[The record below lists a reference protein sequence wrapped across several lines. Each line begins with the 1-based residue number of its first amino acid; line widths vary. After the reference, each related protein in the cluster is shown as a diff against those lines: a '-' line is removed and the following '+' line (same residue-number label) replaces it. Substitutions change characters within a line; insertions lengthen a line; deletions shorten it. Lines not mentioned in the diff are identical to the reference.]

1 MLSKKQDIF
10 LLLSSLSL
18 FTFSHA
24 TPDKRAADAPTCDSN
39 GNIIGAE
46 TTYTTESGS
55 IYQITCGR
63 EYYGGDLGFYHVQ
76 TFAECIKACDR
87 LPGCVDVSYV
97 NSGGKCWAKSTV
109 TTLVA
114 APHVWTAELIEK
126 GSDEWFAPLDC
137 TNGQS
142 DGEEYE
148 TEDGRLYEVLC
159 GQDFAGGDIPGAAK
173 GVSFFEDCLRH
184 CDEVSGC
191 VAVAF
196 SNGQCYP
203 KSQASD
209 EVHYRPHVWGA
220 RVATVGGGGSS
231 SSTSTTASS
240 EVPSTSVSPEP
251 PVESSSIEE
260 PSPPPSSTAYPT
272 PSSDPETATTLE
284 PSSEPEPSSTPES
297 TSSDATTS
305 SSESSMP
312 PSSPPASSSPEST
325 SSDVPS
331 STEDPSSEPSSSEPS
346 SSEPTSSPTL
356 PPPESESPSPWW
368 GGPLPSDYFTSSTWV
383 PPPLPTGTE
392 PACLANPADSLDR
405 QFHLI
410 DFKQQGFLID
420 LGDRPGLPPLAATE
434 EEGQAMLD
442 ALEDWVPTLYRFESP
457 DGGADDLYDI
467 VVVGTSGPK
476 RYLSLEQDGTIGF
489 ATASSP
495 STTTV
500 FFAGCQGRV
509 RIRGANGALYTVHAA
524 GPGLAASAVLTVGDP
539 PNDGLTVLP
548 PEYTVNAT
556 ATGTTPPANNFMRR
570 STLQRRQQQPV
581 RQAVLDRCGTQA
593 VGRLANRFEANAK
606 YGVGPVVPNGCGSKG
621 TEWVPDFIWTGCC
634 DDHDR
639 CYGACAMGFRDCNTI
654 FLDCMYRACW
664 NSVSR
669 LNPTSLMACGSTATL
684 YFSVVSSG
692 LGRDAYNRATT
703 ERCQCDCWNYWSD
716 RGIRPCSLGGLV
728 ECRNVFSWDNNNC
741 GGCDWK
747 CPNGYECWVDECRPI
762 RS

>member
-1 MLSKKQDIF
+1 
-10 LLLSSLSL
+10 
-18 FTFSHA
+18 
-24 TPDKRAADAPTCDSN
+24 
-39 GNIIGAE
+39 
-46 TTYTTESGS
+46 TTYTTDAGS
-55 IYQITCGR
+55 IYQIACGQ

-97 NSGGKCWAKSTV
+97 HSGGGCWAKSTV

-126 GSDEWFAPLDC
+126 GSEDWCAPLDC

-148 TEDGRLYEVLC
+148 TEDGRLYEILC
-159 GQDFAGGDIPGAAK
+159 GQDFGGGDIPGAAK

-184 CDEVSGC
+184 CDEVAGC

-203 KSQASD
+203 KSQAGD

-220 RVATVGGGGSS
+220 KVVSAGGGGSS
-231 SSTSTTASS
+231 SSSTT
-240 EVPSTSVSPEP
+240 TP
-251 PVESSSIEE
+251 PSSSIKT
-260 PSPPPSSTAYPT
+260 SPPPSSTAST
-272 PSSDPETATTLE
+272 PSSDPPMTTPE
-284 PSSEPEPSSTPES
+284 PSSEPESSLTLESTSIDVAASLSESSTPPSPSPPSSTEEPSAPPSEPFS
-297 TSSDATTS
+297 TEPPSSPILPPSYSEVPSSSTAEPTEPS
-305 SSESSMP
+305 SSESST
-312 PSSPPASSSPEST
+312 SSTPDAATTST
-325 SSDVPS
+325 SLPS
-331 STEDPSSEPSSSEPS
+331 
-346 SSEPTSSPTL
+346 
-356 PPPESESPSPWW
+356 WW

-392 PACLANPADSLDR
+392 PECLANPANSLDR

-410 DFKQQGFLID
+410 DFRQQGFLID

-457 DGGADDLYDI
+457 AGGADDLYDI
-467 VVVGTSGPK
+467 VVVGTSGAK
-476 RYLSLEQDGTIGF
+476 RYLSFDQDGTIGY

-509 RIRGANGALYTVHAA
+509 RIRGSNGALYTVHAT

-539 PNDGLTVLP
+539 PDDGLTVLP

-556 ATGTTPPANNFMRR
+556 ATGGTPPANNFLRR
-570 STLQRRQQQPV
+570 STVESRQQAV
-581 RQAVLDRCGTQA
+581 RQVVLDRCGTQA
-593 VGRLANRFEANAK
+593 VGSLASRFEPNDK
-606 YGVGPVVPNGCGSKG
+606 FGVGPVVPNGCGSKG

-634 DDHDR
+634 DSHDR
-639 CYGACAMGFRDCNTI
+639 CFGACYMGFRDCNTI

-664 NSVSR
+664 NSLGPNR
-669 LNPTSLMACGSTATL
+669 YETQSLMACGSTANF
-684 YFSVVSSG
+684 YFAVVSSWI
-692 LGRDAYNRATT
+692 GRNAYNRATK
-703 ERCQCDCWNYWSD
+703 ERCQCECWNHWTD
-716 RGIRPCSLGGLV
+716 QGIRTCSLGGAV
-728 ECRNVFSWDNNNC
+728 ECRRVMSFDNNNC

-747 CPNGYECWVDECRPI
+747 CPSGYDCRG
-762 RS
+762 

>member
-18 FTFSHA
+18 FTSSHA

-97 NSGGKCWAKSTV
+97 NSGGECWAKSTV

-126 GSDEWFAPLDC
+126 GSDEWCAPLDC

-231 SSTSTTASS
+231 SSTSTPPSFSSSAVETPTSTSTVDVETASSTSTPSSTTASS

-272 PSSDPETATTLE
+272 PSSDPETVTTLE

-305 SSESSMP
+305 SSESSTP

-325 SSDVPS
+325 SSDIPS

-356 PPPESESPSPWW
+356 PPPESESPSPSTAESTQPPSSESPTSSNTDATTTSTALPSWW

-509 RIRGANGALYTVHAA
+509 RIRGVNGALYTVHAA

-539 PNDGLTVLP
+539 PNDGVTVLP

-556 ATGTTPPANNFMRR
+556 ATGATPPANNFMRR
-570 STLQRRQQQPV
+570 STLQRRQQPV

-593 VGRLANRFEANAK
+593 VGSLAHRFEANDK
-606 YGVGPVVPNGCGSKG
+606 YGVGPVV
-621 TEWVPDFIWTGCC
+621 
-634 DDHDR
+634 
-639 CYGACAMGFRDCNTI
+639 
-654 FLDCMYRACW
+654 L
-664 NSVSR
+664 
-669 LNPTSLMACGSTATL
+669 
-684 YFSVVSSG
+684 
-692 LGRDAYNRATT
+692 
-703 ERCQCDCWNYWSD
+703 
-716 RGIRPCSLGGLV
+716 
-728 ECRNVFSWDNNNC
+728 
-741 GGCDWK
+741 
-747 CPNGYECWVDECRPI
+747 
-762 RS
+762 